1 MGYTTVNQ
9 WKNFPVSKSYHLV
22 IISTTHRIHVSAVP
36 VYILALNRLLKQC
49 YIINEN
55 VGTQIRLKVFWFVDI
70 YSLFTTV
77 FERYS
82 YLS

>member
-1 MGYTTVNQ
+1 MGYKTVNQ

-22 IISTTHRIHVSAVP
+22 IILATHRIHVSAVT
-36 VYILALNRLLKQC
+36 VYILALSKLLKQY

-55 VGTQIRLKVFWFVDI
+55 VGSQIRLKVFWFFDI

-77 FERYS
+77 FKIY
-82 YLS
+82 